1 MDSIVAYF
9 ALDSG
14 GASDVREFGE
24 EAVDRCAA
32 ADGLDAGDQQACGL
46 DRYRQRRDL
55 IQ

>member
-1 MDSIVAYF
+1 MAYI

-14 GASDVREFGE
+14 VGSEEREFGE

-32 ADGLDAGDQQACGL
+32 TDSFDAGNKRAGGL

-55 IQ
+55 L